1 MKKTFLALAAFAAVS
16 MPLAA
21 HAHRQWIE
29 PSSTVLSGTGDDV
42 WVTFDAAVSNTLF
55 HADHQPMRID
65 NLVVT
70 APDGST
76 IAPQN
81 VTRGRYRS
89 TFDVQLTQ
97 NGTYRIVNASAGM
110 NARYELNGENRNW
123 RGAASEFATA
133 IPAAATNVRVTEN
146 SNRVETFVTRGA
158 PTPIAQVN
166 AGLEI
171 APVTHPNDLVAGE
184 AAQFRLLLDGRPAA
198 NIEVTIAPG
207 NARYR
212 NETAEI
218 KITTNAQGAFSV
230 TFPNAGMWWVNA
242 SVRDLPSQVQGAT
255 RSANYSGVY
264 EVLP

>member
-1 MKKTFLALAAFAAVS
+1 MKKTLLALAAFAAVS

-29 PSSTVLSGTGDDV
+29 PSATVLSGTGDDV

-76 IAPQN
+76 VASQN

-97 NGTYRIVNASAGM
+97 NGTYRIVNGSSGV

-123 RGAASEFATA
+123 RGSAAEFATA
-133 IPAAATNVRVTEN
+133 IPAGATNVRVTEN
-146 SNRVETFVTRGA
+146 ANRVETFVTRGA

-166 AGLEI
+166 A
-171 APVTHPNDLVAGE
+171 
-184 AAQFRLLLDGRPAA
+184 
-198 NIEVTIAPG
+198 
-207 NARYR
+207 
-212 NETAEI
+212 
-218 KITTNAQGAFSV
+218 
-230 TFPNAGMWWVNA
+230 
-242 SVRDLPSQVQGAT
+242 
-255 RSANYSGVY
+255 
-264 EVLP
+264 